1 VWGKA
6 FFRKLAL
13 ALQRQLERV
22 RKIRLSLFD
31 GFALRNRRGKL
42 FHKTSIA
49 TLFGGFKNGCQFH
62 ARRLSPL
69 VAKVFPE
76 RQYLFRQHAADAGR
90 RAERPSYNGI
100 GPLRMRCPKCQF
112 DHPLQTTEC
121 LKCGIVFSRYQ
132 AALESAANQVHPDV
146 AVAVSAPPALAQ
158 PATAANDAHRGSDDL
173 SDVRTDARTELKYRI
188 LALPAALLLARLVA
202 GTGLRMAAA
211 MLAMVLHESGHA
223 ITAWLTGRWAVPLL
237 WVTPH
242 GEQRSWFIVL
252 LVTAAILFAGFLA
265 WKMERPGWLLAAAAL
280 LLLQLVAL
288 SLPAEAL
295 IVFFGDGG
303 ALVLA
308 TLLMAAFYA
317 PRESRLYKNW
327 GLRWGLLAIGALSFM
342 HVFLMWRGPL
352 EDLPFGEIE
361 GVNLSDPSL
370 LTEMYG
376 WTVLQMVDRYVRLG
390 TLCLAALLALYVWG
404 LVSAYLDLRRSP
416 LA

>member
-1 VWGKA
+1 LRTINVESPAPRARQPIENFSRCFLSSRLCRSRCEYTARSTLTHQADFDFWLAAKA
-6 FFRKLAL
+6 
-13 ALQRQLERV
+13 
-22 RKIRLSLFD
+22 
-31 GFALRNRRGKL
+31 
-42 FHKTSIA
+42 
-49 TLFGGFKNGCQFH
+49 
-62 ARRLSPL
+62 
-69 VAKVFPE
+69 FPE

-90 RAERPSYNGI
+90 RAKMPSYNGI

-132 AALESAANQVHPDV
+132 AALENSANQVHPGV
-146 AVAVSAPPALAQ
+146 AVAVSPRPVLAE
-158 PATAANDAHRGSDDL
+158 PATAANDAL
-173 SDVRTDARTELKYRI
+173 SRTDARTELKYRI
-188 LALPAALLLARLVA
+188 FALPLALLLARLVA

-223 ITAWLTGRWAVPLL
+223 LTAWLTGRWAVPLL

-242 GEQRSWFIVL
+242 GQERSWLIVL
-252 LVTAAILFAGFLA
+252 LVTAVIGFAGFLA

-303 ALVLA
+303 AMVLA

-317 PRESRLYKNW
+317 PRESRLYKSW
-327 GLRWGLLAIGALSFM
+327 GLRWGLLVIGALSFM

-390 TLCLAALLALYVWG
+390 TICLLALVALYIWG
-404 LVSAYLDLRRSP
+404 LVSAYLELRRSP
-416 LA
+416 PA

>member
-1 VWGKA
+1 
-6 FFRKLAL
+6 
-13 ALQRQLERV
+13 
-22 RKIRLSLFD
+22 
-31 GFALRNRRGKL
+31 
-42 FHKTSIA
+42 
-49 TLFGGFKNGCQFH
+49 
-62 ARRLSPL
+62 
-69 VAKVFPE
+69 
-76 RQYLFRQHAADAGR
+76 
-90 RAERPSYNGI
+90 
-100 GPLRMRCPKCQF
+100 MRCPKCQF

-132 AALESAANQVHPDV
+132 APQESAANQVHPDV
-146 AVAVSAPPALAQ
+146 AVAVPAPPGLAE
-158 PATAANDAHRGSDDL
+158 PATAVNDAHRGSDDL
-173 SDVRTDARTELKYRI
+173 SNVRADARAELKYRI
-188 LALPAALLLARLVA
+188 FALPAALLLARLVA
-202 GTGLRMAAA
+202 GTPLRIAAG

-242 GEQRSWFIVL
+242 GQERSWLVVL
-252 LVTAAILFAGFLA
+252 LVTAVIGFAGFLA

-288 SLPAEAL
+288 SSPAEAM

-308 TLLMAAFYA
+308 TILMATFYA
-317 PRESRLYKNW
+317 PRESRLYKSW

-376 WTVLQMVDRYVRLG
+376 WTVLQMVDRYARLG
-390 TLCLAALLALYVWG
+390 AFCLLAVLALYIWG
-404 LVSAYLDLRRSP
+404 LVSAYLELRRS
-416 LA
+416 AAA